1 MAEIVRDDEAR
12 QGRKGRPV
20 LWVLIGGMAL
30 MLSFMA
36 VYLVWIGSESP
47 DDAGQAASRAAVT
60 GSTSGSSDSN
70 ASARVPSANPAYPA
84 LDAKKKAD

>member
-20 LWVLIGGMAL
+20 LWVLIGGLAL
-30 MLSFMA
+30 MLSSMA
-36 VYLVWIGSESP
+36 AYLVWVGSESP
-47 DDAGQAASRAAVT
+47 DDPGQAASRAAVT

-70 ASARVPSANPAYPA
+70 ASARTPSANPAYPA
-84 LDAKKKAD
+84 PNAKKTAD